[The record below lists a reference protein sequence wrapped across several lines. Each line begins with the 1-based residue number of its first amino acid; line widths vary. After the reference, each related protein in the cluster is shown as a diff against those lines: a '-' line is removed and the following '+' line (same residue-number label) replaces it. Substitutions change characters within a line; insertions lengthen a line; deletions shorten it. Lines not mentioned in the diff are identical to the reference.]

1 MSFTFELELIFTGKL
16 LLVCVPELY
25 CEYTDHEFMCSVLD
39 YGYSYCLI
47 QVKILLQLQSLTKH
61 LRTNSGNIHQQQ
73 YGGWV

>member
-25 CEYTDHEFMCSVLD
+25 CEYTDHEFMCSVFD
-39 YGYSYCLI
+39 YCLI
-47 QVKILLQLQSLTKH
+47 QVKILLQLQSLIKH
-61 LRTNSGNIHQQQ
+61 LSTNSGNIHQQQ